1 MLGFATG
8 EFEVTFFYW
17 LFVPLMIVTVLHDT
31 KRMLLDSVPG
41 SAH

>member
-1 MLGFATG
+1 
-8 EFEVTFFYW
+8 
-17 LFVPLMIVTVLHDT
+17 VPLMVVTVLHDA